1 MNKVDY
7 PSSASFY
14 TKAVGLT
21 ISVLGSDHP
30 LTLNSMRA
38 VGTVYWRLKKYDE
51 SSEMLENVLARMKD
65 VYGSESAEY
74 LNTANNLALMYRY

>member
-1 MNKVDY
+1 
-7 PSSASFY
+7 
-14 TKAVGLT
+14 
-21 ISVLGSDHP
+21 
-30 LTLNSMRA
+30 MRA